1 MVAALRSP
9 TPDITSLRS
18 TWRVVS
24 RILPYLRPY
33 KLKMIGLTLL
43 LLLQT
48 LASLWIP
55 FLVTIYTVDKVFLQQ
70 DWSKLIRLGL
80 LYGILFLVAMA
91 AFLVNRYLMYTVG
104 AGIVRD
110 LRKDL
115 YKRIHSLDLAYL
127 QLHPSGD
134 LISRVLNDV
143 GGVQGLLTSTFLTI
157 LTQLILGFSGLY
169 LIVSRSWKL
178 ALISAVM
185 VPFIII
191 ITRYFNQIARVLS
204 KRLQEQ
210 MSLITRSL
218 QESLAGMRL
227 IKTLS
232 RESLRVSRFTDQL
245 QGLYSLTI
253 RRGMVE
259 AFHSQSTAFLIALGG
274 AIVLVIGVFEIR
286 AGVMTPGTLMGF
298 FFVIG
303 RAFYGPVT
311 AFASI
316 NVQIQSALACLD
328 RILEVMDAKP
338 EVQDRSGAIRL
349 SAVKGRIVFENVQ
362 FAYEPEKEVLTG
374 FSLDVRPG
382 EAVALFGPSGAGK
395 TTVINLLCRF
405 YDPQGGRLFLDEVD
419 LRDIAVEDLR
429 SKIAYV
435 DQDTFLFNA
444 SAEENLLFARPEASK
459 EEIITACEAASIDDV
474 LQALPQGYDTVL
486 GQVGSRLSGGE
497 KQRLSIA
504 RAILRDAP
512 IIIFDEATSSLDSRS
527 EALVQEALV
536 SLLKGKT
543 SITIAHRMGTIRA
556 ADRIVMMQEG
566 KIIAIGSYSELLEEC
581 DPFRKLHAQQFG
593 Q

>member
-1 MVAALRSP
+1 LRSP
-9 TPDITSLRS
+9 TPNITSLRS